1 MLVVRPSKDYV
12 RATVLAEIL
21 RSGGCAREKVAV
33 NASLGNVYALVS
45 DEDLMTRYYAGDDDA
60 FKELDKRTR
69 FWLGAMAFAMLRAVG
84 KPRVGKEKRAEEL
97 AHETLLVASESKYQP
112 AARWSQQLGLVRDWL
127 KDILVWKVVEYV
139 LSC

>member
-1 MLVVRPSKDYV
+1 M
-12 RATVLAEIL
+12 T
-21 RSGGCAREKVAV
+21 
-33 NASLGNVYALVS
+33 
-45 DEDLMTRYYAGDDDA
+45 DEQLMAAYYECDNQA
-60 FKELDKRTR
+60 FRELDDRMR

-84 KPRVGKEKRAEEL
+84 NPRVGKEKKAEEL

-139 LSC
+139 